1 MKHELKIY
9 LIDVK
14 HEKEIITM
22 STNLEKWYWKQNILL
37 SVYIYTYKKKIYY
50 FNWLLKTSYEKYIY
64 LKLLFK
70 IQSKYF
76 K

>member
-22 STNLEKWYWKQNILL
+22 STNLEK
-37 SVYIYTYKKKIYY
+37 
-50 FNWLLKTSYEKYIY
+50 
-64 LKLLFK
+64 
-70 IQSKYF
+70 
-76 K
+76 

>member
-9 LIDVK
+9 LIDIK
-14 HEKEIITM
+14 HEKEIKFRNIK
-22 STNLEKWYWKQNILL
+22 NLEKLYWKQNILL
-37 SVYIYTYKKKIYY
+37 SVYIYTYKKKIY